1 MSQDT
6 LDHFNEVFRDFS
18 LYNEKLEHF
27 FLDHYVYRHVYRRG
41 ERFDTPGQNIGRST
55 VSYIHRGY
63 FKIFFTTS
71 TGSEVFN
78 GYMPRYSTLPTF
90 TTGELYG
97 KYMKAN
103 VDDAVVYVAP
113 RSDYLKAL
121 AGDEALLWH
130 QLNEPIYRRNLN
142 DMPRYETLSKS
153 SRVQVFTYVL
163 FVCERFG
170 KPVEGD
176 PNRIAMKYPPAML
189 DVANFNGIHPN
200 NVSKFYSELEK
211 AGLITHS
218 RSRLVIEDAARLR
231 DYINQISQ

>member
-1 MSQDT
+1 MNSDT
-6 LDHFNEVFRDFS
+6 LQHFNEVFHDFS

-27 FLDHYVYRHVYRRG
+27 FLNHYIYRHVYRRG
-41 ERFDTPGQNIGRST
+41 ERFDTPGQNIGKAA
-55 VSYIHRGY
+55 VCYIHRGY
-63 FKIFFTTS
+63 FKMFFTTS

-78 GYMPRYSTLPTF
+78 GYMPQFSTLSTF

-103 VDDAVVYVAP
+103 VDDAVVYVVP
-113 RSDYLKAL
+113 RSAYLKLL
-121 AGDEALLWH
+121 ASDESLLWH

-142 DMPRYETLSKS
+142 DIPRYETLSKS

-163 FVCERFG
+163 FVCECFG
-170 KPVEGD
+170 KPVEGN
-176 PNRIAMKYPPAML
+176 PNRIAMNHPPAML
-189 DVANFNGIHPN
+189 DIANFNGIHPN

-218 RSRLVIEDAARLR
+218 RSRLVVEDVAGLR
-231 DYINQISQ
+231 DYISLLSE